1 MNKKVYLNLLL
12 IIVIT
17 DSCGYHNRT
26 TFDPNLTSEIQE
38 TYRTTREWINKDL
51 IKDAFS
57 YNGEALIIR
66 KVFSLDSTII
76 TQEDIRD
83 IILFKD
89 ESRNILRFFPGYG
102 STLDY
107 SLSKSEYRLKIH
119 YWHPQGDYGKKGINV
134 DPSKSNLVL
143 NNDNIHLGDTILG
156 HINLVTK
163 PYTQGHDNYFDTY
176 EGYFISI
183 VFPKDSIIK
192 YPILTIL

>member
-12 IIVIT
+12 IIAIT
-17 DSCGYHNRT
+17 YSCSYQNRT

-38 TYRTTREWINKDL
+38 AYRTTREWIQKDS

-57 YNGEALIIR
+57 YNGEALIVR

-76 TQEDIRD
+76 TEEDMRD
-83 IILFKD
+83 VILFKD
-89 ESRNILRFFPGYG
+89 QSRHILRFFPGYG

-119 YWHPQGDYGKKGINV
+119 YWHPQGDYGRKGINV

-143 NNDNIHLGDTILG
+143 NNDNIHLG
-156 HINLVTK
+156 
-163 PYTQGHDNYFDTY
+163 
-176 EGYFISI
+176 
-183 VFPKDSIIK
+183 
-192 YPILTIL
+192 